1 MKMLE
6 EADKKHDNVVK
17 IFTEEKLAQS
27 DLITYVSTLNKYP

>member
-6 EADKKHDNVVK
+6 EADKKHHNVVE
-17 IFTEEKLAQS
+17 IFTAEKLAQS